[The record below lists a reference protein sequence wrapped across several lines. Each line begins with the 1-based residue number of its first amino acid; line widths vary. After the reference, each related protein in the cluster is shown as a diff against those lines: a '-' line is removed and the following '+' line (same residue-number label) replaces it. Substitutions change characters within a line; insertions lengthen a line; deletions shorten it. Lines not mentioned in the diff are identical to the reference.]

1 MSQKSLIGEFPT
13 AGAGAESGRLAR
25 CKFFALGAGLVVLGL
40 GVSVLGGWLFDI
52 DWLKRIHPE
61 WATMKA
67 NSAFCF
73 ICVGFSLWLL
83 NLRPVTG
90 LKLRLAQACALAVTL
105 VGLLTMGEY
114 LFGRDLGIDQ
124 LLIRGHPASAQ
135 APLLVRMGVETAL
148 CLVFLGMAL
157 VILDV

>member
-1 MSQKSLIGEFPT
+1 MMRSEAEDISQKALTNGFPT
-13 AGAGAESGRLAR
+13 ARSDAERRRLVQ
-25 CKFFALGAGLVVLGL
+25 CKSFSLGASLAVLGL
-40 GVSVLGGWLFDI
+40 GVSALWGWLFDI
-52 DWLKRIHPE
+52 ELLKRVHPA
-61 WATMKA
+61 WTTMKA

-73 ICVGFSLWLL
+73 ICAGFSLWLL

-90 LKLRLAQACALAVTL
+90 LKLRLAQACALAVTV

-135 APLLVRMGVETAL
+135 APPLVRMGVEPAL
-148 CLVFLGMAL
+148 CL
-157 VILDV
+157 